1 MRSVVRSYAPKAS
14 IVSSVTKGSVPA
26 TRVSPYSYTAGR
38 LRLLDQR
45 RLPHEEAFVDC
56 ESAAQTAEA
65 IRGLAVRGAPLIGVA
80 AAYGLCAEAR
90 RVAARVP
97 GDLDVA
103 LALGAERLVS
113 SRPTAVNL
121 ACAVGRMRAVVEA
134 SSGGS
139 AGERTLLL
147 EAEAG
152 RIAEE
157 DRLACLAIGR
167 FGAAWLSARWSG
179 IAGIPTVLTHCNA
192 GALATAGIGTAL
204 GVVRALAAAGPV
216 AILADETRP
225 FLQGARLT
233 AWELREDGLDVTLLP
248 DVAAASLIARGRV
261 SAVVVGA
268 DRIAANGD
276 VANKVGTYGLALAC
290 RAHGVPFVVAAPT
303 TTVDLATRDGA
314 SIPIEERDGRE
325 VVVMPLPGGG
335 TVSLAPEGIG
345 ALYPAFDVTPA
356 ALVDAIVT
364 ERGVSEPPHARALA
378 RFLSR

>member
-1 MRSVVRSYAPKAS
+1 MKE
-14 IVSSVTKGSVPA
+14 VTKGPVPS
-26 TRVSPYSYTAGR
+26 TRVSPYAYAAGR

-45 RLPHEEAFVDC
+45 RLPHEEAYLDC

-80 AAYGLCAEAR
+80 AAFGLCAEAR

-97 GDLDVA
+97 EDLDVA
-103 LALGAERLVS
+103 LALGAERLTS

-121 ACAVGRMRAVVEA
+121 AWAVSRMRAVIAA
-134 SSGGS
+134 SSG
-139 AGERTLLL
+139 AATLERILLL
-147 EAEAG
+147 EAEAW

-157 DRLACLAIGR
+157 DRLACLEISR
-167 FGAAWLSARWSG
+167 LGAAWLRARWSG
-179 IAGIPTVLTHCNA
+179 ASGNPETPAVLTHCNA

-204 GVVRALAAAGPV
+204 GIVRALAAGGPL

-233 AWELREDGLDVTLLP
+233 AWELKEDGLDVTLLP

-261 SAVVVGA
+261 NAVVVGA

-303 TTVDLATRDGA
+303 TTVDLATPDGA
-314 SIPIEERDGRE
+314 SIPIEERSGRE
-325 VVVMPLPGGG
+325 VVSWTLPGGES
-335 TVSLAPEGIG
+335 VSLAPEGVG

-364 ERGVSEPPHARALA
+364 ERGVSEPPHGPALA
-378 RFLSR
+378 RFFSR

>member
-1 MRSVVRSYAPKAS
+1 M
-14 IVSSVTKGSVPA
+14 TNDTVPA

-90 RVAARVP
+90 RVAERVP
-97 GDLDVA
+97 EDLDVA

-121 ACAVGRMRAVVEA
+121 AWAVGRMRAVIEA
-134 SSGGS
+134 SSGGA
-139 AGERTLLL
+139 AGERILLL

-179 IAGIPTVLTHCNA
+179 IAGIPTILTHCNA

-204 GVVRALAAAGPV
+204 GVVRALAAEGPLAV
-216 AILADETRP
+216 LADETRP

-233 AWELREDGLDVTLLP
+233 VWELQQDGIPATLIT
-248 DVAAASLIARGRV
+248 DNMAGHFMKSGKIGC
-261 SAVVVGA
+261 VV
-268 DRIAANGD
+268 
-276 VANKVGTYGLALAC
+276 
-290 RAHGVPFVVAAPT
+290 
-303 TTVDLATRDGA
+303 
-314 SIPIEERDGRE
+314 
-325 VVVMPLPGGG
+325 
-335 TVSLAPEGIG
+335 
-345 ALYPAFDVTPA
+345 
-356 ALVDAIVT
+356 
-364 ERGVSEPPHARALA
+364 
-378 RFLSR
+378 